1 MYNAFKRRCNY
12 WGEGLELEYIE
23 YMKNESIALDE
34 SEEGKKYKW
43 KFLEILNNFENNFN
57 KKEKEKENKL

>member
-12 WGEGLELEYIE
+12 WEEGLELEYIE